1 MDYILNL
8 SSLLTLIF
16 VFFIFALLIISS
28 LSLRKRIKLLI
39 QERKRYNN
47 LTTIYLIDSIKKQLQ
62 SEDNIQIHEQL
73 SRIDQTYIVPDID
86 KASSPEEVELL
97 QKEKE
102 KLDYYLSLIEMC
114 SLLLQNGNIRWDQI
128 HLVVGDRIEDIKS
141 HDELY
146 DLIQENKLVRRDLW
160 WIMR

>member
-1 MDYILNL
+1 MDYTLNL
-8 SSLLTLIF
+8 SSLLTLL
-16 VFFIFALLIISS
+16 FIFLIFATVIISS
-28 LSLRKRIKLLI
+28 FSMKKKIKLLI
-39 QERKRYNN
+39 HEKRRCND

-62 SEDNIQIHEQL
+62 SEDNIHIHKQL

-86 KASSPEEVELL
+86 AGSNPDEVEMI
-97 QKEKE
+97 QREKE

-114 SLLLQNGNIRWDQI
+114 SLLVQSGNIRWDQI

-141 HDELY
+141 HDGLY
-146 DLIQENKLVRRDLW
+146 ELIQENKFVHKDLW